1 MSSHHLDRTEKYLLA
16 LWFLV
21 NLCIGLWIVR
31 DFGMS
36 YDEPNYYLYAQSTV
50 DAYKSIFGLASI
62 PDFGLYPNYGP
73 AFIIFPELAIRIL
86 KLILPNISTV
96 DVWHF
101 SYFLIFQIG
110 GLCLYS
116 LARRWFSIWSAWSI
130 LLLYTFQPILWG
142 HAFINP
148 KDIPFMAFC
157 LLTIWSGFRLTDSLG
172 AQNTFISLQP
182 VLKKIWS
189 SIEESKRQRFIK
201 LLKFEAYAFLFI
213 AILTL
218 PLNSLIKVF
227 IAILYSSDPASFLSK
242 WFHAIAANGTG
253 IPLENY
259 IHKAQNLFFRIEK
272 ALLLTGAFI
281 LLFYFIWL
289 FINGLNNARQKTV
302 GTNQTNQAYQ
312 FTWKEFLFFFRL
324 PKLIFAGILLGLTIS
339 IRVLGPLPGI
349 IIILYLIFTFRQ
361 KSLPVILAYLTYAA
375 LATFLTW
382 PYLWTAP
389 ITHFTESIVLMSN
402 FPWSGHMLFNGHY
415 YTAGNLPISYL
426 PILMNIQLTETLLF
440 LIYFGCIVLIWSIL
454 YKRVRLDLILVV
466 IVGALLPLAGLI
478 ISRAS
483 MYDNFRQLLFMIPPL
498 ILLAGIALDTFFTA
512 LKPPVIRIFLLL
524 ALTLPG
530 MSAITRLHP
539 YEYIYYNTFIG
550 GIRGADG
557 NFELDYWRTSL
568 PKITLELNRIAIP
581 NAQVLVTGFI
591 GNIMPYVR
599 ADLII
604 EKLGDDPKTMED
616 GYDYAIFA
624 DHSTADRLYPT
635 GKILVSVK
643 CDEVV
648 LSVVKAV
655 KGVASK

>member
-1 MSSHHLDRTEKYLLA
+1 MSSHSLNRTEKYILA

-36 YDEPNYYLYAQSTV
+36 YDEPNYYLYAESTV
-50 DAYKSIFGLASI
+50 DAYKSIFGLAYI

-86 KLILPNISTV
+86 KVALPNISTV

-157 LLTIWSGFRLTDSLG
+157 LLTIWSGLRLTDSLG
-172 AQNTFISLQP
+172 TQNTSISLQP
-182 VLKKIWS
+182 MLKKIWS

-201 LLKFEAYAFLFI
+201 FLKFEAYTFLFI
-213 AILTL
+213 AIVTL
-218 PLNSLIKVF
+218 PLKSFIKIF
-227 IAILYSSDPASFLSK
+227 IAVLYSSDPASSLSK
-242 WFHAIAANGTG
+242 WFHAIAANSSD

-259 IHKAQNLFFRIEK
+259 IHKAQNLFLRIEGV
-272 ALLLTGAFI
+272 LLLTGAFI
-281 LLFYFIWL
+281 LLFYFTGL
-289 FINGLNNARQKTV
+289 CINASNNIGQKTAEA
-302 GTNQTNQAYQ
+302 NPKKQAYY
-312 FTWKEFLFFFRL
+312 FTLKEVLFFFRF
-324 PKLIFAGILLGLTIS
+324 PQLIFAGILLGLTIS

-349 IIILYLIFTFRQ
+349 IIILYLALTLRQ
-361 KSLPVILAYLTYAA
+361 KSIPAILAYLFYAT

-389 ITHFTESIVLMSN
+389 IAHFMESIVLMSN
-402 FPWSGHMLFNGHY
+402 FPWSGHVLFNGHD
-415 YTAGNLPISYL
+415 YTTSNLPISYL
-426 PILMNIQLTETLLF
+426 PILMNIQLTEILLF

-454 YKRVRLDLILVV
+454 YKRVRLDLMLVV
-466 IVGALLPLAGLI
+466 SVGALLPLAGLI
-478 ISRAS
+478 ISHAS
-483 MYDNFRQLLFMIPPL
+483 MYDNFRQLLFVIPPL
-498 ILLAGIALDTFFTA
+498 ILLAGIALDILFTV
-512 LKPPVIRIFLLL
+512 LKPTVIRMFLLL

-530 MSAITRLHP
+530 IYAITRLHP
-539 YEYIYYNTFIG
+539 YEYIYYNAFVG

-568 PKITLELNRIAIP
+568 PKAILELNKIAIP
-581 NAQVLVTGFI
+581 NAKVVVTGFI

-599 ADLII
+599 TDLTI
-604 EKLGDDPKTMED
+604 EKLGDDPKTMEG
-616 GYDYAIFA
+616 GYDYAVLAGHF
-624 DHSTADRLYPT
+624 TADRLYPT
-635 GKILVSVK
+635 GKMLLSVK

-648 LSVVKAV
+648 LSAVKTV
-655 KGVASK
+655 KGVISK